1 MIKGKEN
8 KPYGLWKSP
17 VSAQMLSQGLRL
29 SEVGWDDDGKT
40 LVWLEGRSGFGSLVC
55 RENGGASKDLN
66 QEISCQGGVG
76 YGGGEFTV
84 KQGRVYF
91 AGVDGKMYATSLEYS
106 LPKAI
111 TPAIGGLA
119 SPSVSPDGKWLIYV
133 FSDGTIDAM
142 AVVDT
147 QGEQWPQKL
156 VSGADFYM
164 QPRWHPAGKKI
175 AWVEWNHPYMPW
187 DQTRLMIADVIDGD
201 SVQVANITQ
210 IAGMEN
216 EVIFQP
222 EFSPDGKYL
231 SYLTSQGNWDAL
243 ILMELASGQKRTL
256 YAPENI
262 HLMEPAWVQG
272 MRSYAWKPD
281 SQEIIFIQNQ
291 LACSTLWEI
300 NVEDSTLQQI
310 ELPGY
315 TWLQQIALSK
325 TGRIALIASSSKI
338 SKRVIVD
345 SPLGWQVMA
354 RSSAENLAP
363 EYLPDPISISWLAKD
378 GSHVYGLYYEPTNPG
393 FKASGLPP
401 AIVYIHGGP
410 TSQSV
415 TEFQTEVNYFTSRG
429 YGWLSVNYRGS
440 SGYGNEYR
448 RKLENNWGHLDVE
461 DAAGGAR
468 ALIDQKLANS
478 QQLVIRGGSAGGY
491 TVLNALI
498 RYPGLFKA
506 GICLFGVSN
515 LFLLDQDT
523 HKFEAFYNASLIGS
537 LPEAAEKY
545 HAWSP
550 VFHAEKIKD
559 ALAVFQGAEDK
570 VVPPSQSEEIVECL
584 QRNGTP
590 YIYKLYPGEG
600 HGFRKSETL
609 LDFYP
614 RVERFLQQYVL
625 FAP

>member
-1 MIKGKEN
+1 MVVN
-8 KPYGLWKSP
+8 KKDKPFGLWESP
-17 VSAQMLSQGLRL
+17 ISAQMLSQGLRL

-40 LVWLEGRSGFGSLVC
+40 LVWLEGRSGFGSLVS
-55 RENGGASKDLN
+55 RENGGAARDLN

-76 YGGGEFTV
+76 YGGGEFFV
-84 KQGRVYF
+84 Q
-91 AGVDGKMYATSLEYS
+91 DGKVFFTGKDDKLYVTNLQYS

-119 SPSVSPDGKWLIYV
+119 SPCVSPDGKWVLYI
-133 FSDGTIDAM
+133 FSDGAYDAM
-142 AVVDT
+142 SIVDS
-147 QGEQWPQKL
+147 QGGQWPQKL
-156 VSGADFYM
+156 VSGSDFYM
-164 QPRWHPAGKKI
+164 QPRWHPCGEKI
-175 AWVEWNHPYMPW
+175 AWVEWNNPYMPW
-187 DQTRLMIADVIDGD
+187 DQSRLMMADVVIEDT
-201 SVQVANITQ
+201 VQIANKAQ
-210 IAGMEN
+210 IAGMQN
-216 EVIFQP
+216 EVVFQP

-243 ILMELASGQKRTL
+243 ILMELESGQKRVL

-272 MRSYAWKPD
+272 MRSYAWLPD
-281 SQEIIFIQNQ
+281 SRGIVFIQNQ
-291 LACSTLWEI
+291 QACSTLWKI
-300 NVEDSTLQQI
+300 NVEDSDLTQI
-310 ELPGY
+310 DVPEY
-315 TWLQQIALSK
+315 TWLQQIAISS
-325 TGRIALIASSSKI
+325 TGQIALLASSSKI
-338 SKRVIVD
+338 PTRVIVD
-345 SPLGWQVMA
+345 SSRGWQVMA
-354 RSSAENLAP
+354 RSSAESIAP
-363 EYLPDPISISWLAKD
+363 EYLPDPVSISWSAED
-378 GSHVYGLYYEPTNPG
+378 GTQVFGLYYAPTNPH
-393 FKASGLPP
+393 FEANGLPP

-415 TEFQTEVNYFTSRG
+415 TAFQIESGYFTSRG

-448 RKLENNWGHLDVE
+448 RKLENNWGNLDVE
-461 DAAGGAR
+461 DAAGGAQ
-468 ALIDQKLANS
+468 ALIDQKLANP

-498 RYPGLFKA
+498 RYPGVFKA
-506 GICLFGVSN
+506 GVCLFGVSN

-523 HKFEAFYNASLIGS
+523 HKFEAFYNASLIGT

-550 VFHAEKIKD
+550 VFHAEKIRD
-559 ALAVFQGAEDK
+559 AMAIFQGAEDK
-570 VVPPSQSEEIVECL
+570 VVPPSQSEEIVDCL
-584 QRNGTP
+584 RRNGTP